1 MARIARV
8 VAPGYPH
15 HVIQRGNRRM
25 DVFFSDDD
33 YLTYITLLK
42 KASLRYSVDI
52 WAYCL
57 MTNHAHFI
65 AVPEKADSLARC
77 FSDVHVRYT
86 RMINKRQEWKGH
98 LWQARFGSN
107 VLDENYLRA
116 AVRYVERNPVRAGI
130 VKNAWEYPWSS
141 AALHVGITKHDEL
154 VSGDEVLRQ
163 IIGNWKKYLRQA
175 EEDVFVGMI
184 RKEGM
189 VSRPIGEAAFIKKL
203 EKRFQCMLQRG
214 KRGRPPKEQIK

>member
-1 MARIARV
+1 MTRPLRIQ
-8 VAPGYPH
+8 YPEAWY
-15 HVIQRGNRRM
+15 HVMNRGRKQDELFIDKR
-25 DVFFSDDD
+25 D
-33 YLTYITLLK
+33 YSEFIDLLQEAGAMWK
-42 KASLRYSVDI
+42 VKIA
-52 WAYCL
+52 AYCL

-65 AVPEKADSLARC
+65 AVPEKADSLSRC

-163 IIGNWKKYLRQA
+163 MIGNWKKYLRQA
-175 EEDVFVGMI
+175 EEEAFIGMI
-184 RKEGM
+184 QREGM
-189 VSRPIGEAAFIKKL
+189 VSRPIGEAAFIRKL
-203 EKRFQCMLQRG
+203 EKRFQCRLRRQ
-214 KRGRPPKEQIK
+214 KLGRPPKERNK

>member
-15 HVIQRGNRRM
+15 HIIQLGNRRM
-25 DVFFSDDD
+25 NVFFSDDD

-42 KASLRYSVDI
+42 KASLRYGVDI

-65 AVPEKADSLARC
+65 AVPEKEDSLARC
-77 FSDVHVRYT
+77 FSDVHDRYT
-86 RMINKRQEWKGH
+86 RMINKRKEWKGH

-116 AVRYVERNPVRAGI
+116 AVRYVERNPVRAGMA
-130 VKNAWEYPWSS
+130 KNAWEYSWSS
-141 AALHVGITKHDEL
+141 AALHAGVIKHDVL
-154 VSGDEVLRQ
+154 VSGDEMLRQ
-163 IIGNWKKYLRQA
+163 MIGNWKKYLRQA
-175 EEDVFVGMI
+175 EEGTFVGMM

-189 VSRPIGEAAFIKKL
+189 VSRPIGEAAFIRKL
-203 EKRFQCMLQRG
+203 EKRFQCRLQRQ
-214 KRGRPPKEQIK
+214 KRGRPPKEQKK